1 MSDRASKA
9 AQDAANQAI
18 ISFAAALCVETDDDC
33 NGKLM
38 VPLDGALRGCRLT
51 WGHND
56 PSARLFFCVVTQEG
70 SALSHGHETP
80 EAAVAAAGERVRPKP
95 RDVPAVAAKP
105 AAECAPLPIPQRSTG
120 RAQAWVYICHPYS
133 NDPAGNAAR
142 VAAICRCIVAEGMMP
157 IAPQVYLPAFVDD
170 ATERETAMALC
181 LGLMFW
187 CDEVRVYGPTL
198 TAGMLEELRFAMA
211 QGMRIVHVAGDD
223 HP

>member
-9 AQDAANQAI
+9 AVDAANQAI
-18 ISFAAALCVETDDDC
+18 ISFAAAEGLDTDDDC

-38 VPLDGALRGCRLT
+38 APLGGPLRGCWLA

-56 PSARLFFCVVTQEG
+56 PTPRLFFCVVTQQG
-70 SALSHGHETP
+70 STLSHGHATP
-80 EAAVAAAGERVRPKP
+80 DRAHVAALARVRGKP
-95 RDVPAVAAKP
+95 CDERGAAP
-105 AAECAPLPIPQRSTG
+105 AAEGAPLPLLRKPAG
-120 RAQAWVYICHPYS
+120 RARVYVCHPYS
-133 NDPAGNAAR
+133 NNPAGNAAR
-142 VAAICRCIVAEGMMP
+142 VATICKALVARGLLP
-157 IAPQVYLPAFVDD
+157 IAPQVYLGAFVDD
-170 ATERETAMALC
+170 ATERETAMGLC
-181 LGLMFW
+181 LDLLSM